1 MRSVERVCRILRR
14 KFSNL
19 GDVKPQIELKPL
31 KDEEKF
37 ATIVEDRI
45 RELAALDRYE
55 RRALSKRKSA
65 IRAFDSACISRSNPK
80 HKDVPL
86 ITDL

>member
-1 MRSVERVCRILRR
+1 MQLVERVCRILRR
-14 KFSNL
+14 KLSNF

-31 KDEEKF
+31 NDEEKSP
-37 ATIVEDRI
+37 TKVEDGI

-65 IRAFDSACISRSNPK
+65 IRAFDFACISEC
-80 HKDVPL
+80 
-86 ITDL
+86 